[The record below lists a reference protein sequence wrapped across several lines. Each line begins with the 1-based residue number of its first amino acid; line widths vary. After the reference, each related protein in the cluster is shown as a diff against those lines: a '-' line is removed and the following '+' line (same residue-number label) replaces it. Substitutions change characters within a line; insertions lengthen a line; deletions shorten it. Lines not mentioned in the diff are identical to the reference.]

1 MHVAPR
7 KVLVVDDDPSIRR
20 ILTKILESASYEVEV
35 ASDGHEALE
44 FIRRDCVHFVITD
57 WDMPTLNGAQLCQTL
72 RKEELPH
79 YVYIMML
86 TGSYSAVE
94 GLCCGADDFITKP
107 INANE
112 LLARLHAG
120 TRIVDLESKLR
131 QLARHDCLTDSL
143 NRRTFFEIFDREWH
157 RSTRSQEALSCVIM
171 DIDHFKVVNDTHGHL
186 AGDRVLRAVAAV
198 LQIQARVPDTV
209 CRYGGEEFCVLLPG
223 ANEYGAVQFAERC
236 RRGIEN
242 LRFEAPLHETR
253 VTASFGVAQ
262 RSDWTSGPSQLV
274 HMADQALFASKR
286 SNRNR
291 VTAYSGLDGVQPQL
305 IPL

>member
-1 MHVAPR
+1 MHAPLR
-7 KVLVVDDDPSIRR
+7 KILVVDDDPAIRR
-20 ILTKILESASYEVEV
+20 ILTRILKNAHYEVEV

-44 FIRRDCVHFVITD
+44 YIRRECVHFVITD

-79 YVYIMML
+79 YIYIMML

-94 GLCCGADDFITKP
+94 GLCCGADDFVTKP
-107 INANE
+107 INPNE

-120 TRIVDLESKLR
+120 TRIIDLESKLR
-131 QLARHDCLTDSL
+131 RLARNDCLTDAL
-143 NRRTFFEIFDREWH
+143 NRRTFFEIFDKEWH
-157 RSTRSQEALSCVIM
+157 RATRSQESLSCVIM
-171 DIDHFKVVNDTHGHL
+171 DIDHFKGVNDTHGHL

-223 ANEYGAVQFAERC
+223 ASENGAVQFAERC

-242 LRFEAPLHETR
+242 LRFEAPLQETR
-253 VTASFGVAQ
+253 VTASFGAAE
-262 RSDWTSGPSQLV
+262 RGDWTSGPSQLV
-274 HMADQALFASKR
+274 HMADQALFAAKR
-286 SNRNR
+286 SSRNR
-291 VTAYSGLDGVQPQL
+291 VTAFSTIAGHQSQL
-305 IPL
+305 LPL